1 MMNTI
6 TVTIPDDRL
15 AKLQE
20 VAARFKITPEELVR
34 ASIDDLLTR
43 PEEAFQ
49 QVADYVLNKNLELY
63 GRLA

>member
-1 MMNTI
+1 MNTI